1 LARHRAIPGLVVA
14 AALAAPAAAPAQVE
28 GLSLRG
34 YALNVATGSLEGPFT
49 PAGATDL
56 QRVRLISSPSL
67 GPVEF
72 DFAYEQALR
81 LTTDPELTGFLS
93 SSLGAIETGTEWLPL
108 QGTIAE
114 GEHAS
119 WTHRVDR
126 LTATV
131 PLGSLVEA
139 SAGREAVSWATTLF
153 LTPADP
159 FAPFDPADPFRAYRA
174 GVDVLRV
181 RAYPGTFTELDA
193 VLRPA
198 EVGDQTTL
206 TAVVRG
212 GTRLGPWQLGA
223 WAGAVHDRAA
233 AALSVT
239 VTAAGTAFR
248 AEATVRD
255 EPGETVW
262 RAAVGA
268 DRNLS
273 LLGRD
278 LYLAGEYQYD
288 GFGAGSGG
296 EIVQTAL
303 SDPYRRG
310 EMQVLGRHE
319 VALQASWQ
327 ATPLLATEGL
337 VLWNASDGSL
347 LVSPAASLSL
357 SNEVEGRA
365 GLYLGF
371 GPETLPPPP
380 GPLGSERSGLPASEY
395 GVVPAS
401 LYVSIAAWF

>member
-1 LARHRAIPGLVVA
+1 MARRGAVAGLVA
-14 AALAAPAAAPAQVE
+14 AALAAAGPVRAQVA
-28 GLSLRG
+28 GLELSG
-34 YALNVATGSLEGPFT
+34 YALNVGTGSLEGPLG

-56 QRVRLISSPSL
+56 QRVRLMSAPSP
-67 GPVEF
+67 GPV
-72 DFAYEQALR
+72 DLDLAYEQALR
-81 LTTDPELTGFLS
+81 LVTDPDLAGFLS
-93 SSLGAIETGTEWLPL
+93 SSLGRIETGTEWLPL
-108 QGTIAE
+108 QGTLAE
-114 GEHAS
+114 GEHAA

-126 LTATV
+126 LSATV
-131 PLGSLVEA
+131 PIGSLVEA

-198 EVGDQTTL
+198 DVGEETTI
-206 TAVVRG
+206 TAVLRA
-212 GTRLGPWQLGA
+212 GTRLGPWQVGA

-233 AALSVT
+233 GAVSAT
-239 VTAAGTAFR
+239 VTTAGTAFR

-255 EPGETVW
+255 EPDGSVW
-262 RAAVGA
+262 RAAAGA
-268 DRNLS
+268 DRNVS

-278 LYLAGEYQYD
+278 LYLAAEYQYD
-288 GFGAGSGG
+288 GFGAVSGADLVATVGSD
-296 EIVQTAL
+296 AF
-303 SDPYRRG
+303 RRG
-310 EMQVLGRHE
+310 ELQVLGRHE

-327 ATPLLATEGL
+327 ATPLLAAEGL

-347 LVSPAASLSL
+347 LLSPAASLSL

-371 GPETLPPPP
+371 GPEILPPPP
-380 GPLGSERSGLPASEY
+380 GPVGSDPPALPASEY

-401 LYVSIAAWF
+401 LYVSVAAWF